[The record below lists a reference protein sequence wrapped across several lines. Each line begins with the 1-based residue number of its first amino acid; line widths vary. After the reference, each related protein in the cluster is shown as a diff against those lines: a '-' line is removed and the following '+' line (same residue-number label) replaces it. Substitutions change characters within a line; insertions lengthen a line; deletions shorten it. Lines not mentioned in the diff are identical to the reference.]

1 MDIEAAF
8 PAHGQTAELM
18 QQAEGL
24 LDDVAQPAEALDVLT
39 ATMRDDRLRTAL
51 PAGLTERVAV
61 VTLISQQHREATSRP
76 PRSPGNGRYGVEQID
91 GLAAVGHVRLGSEH
105 VHRGAVPIA
114 DQVVP
119 ATGLTAVDR
128 RWTLC
133 RDPPVF
139 ASM

>member
-1 MDIEAAF
+1 
-8 PAHGQTAELM
+8 
-18 QQAEGL
+18 
-24 LDDVAQPAEALDVLT
+24 
-39 ATMRDDRLRTAL
+39 
-51 PAGLTERVAV
+51 
-61 VTLISQQHREATSRP
+61 
-76 PRSPGNGRYGVEQID
+76 
-91 GLAAVGHVRLGSEH
+91 
-105 VHRGAVPIA
+105 VPIA